1 MKKVLVLFAGL
12 MMVAQMVFAQNSA
25 DLIEKSFSGTSN
37 EKTPQAAK
45 RDIQEQAAKKISEEL
60 IKELIGEERYTK
72 NKTLIQNKVEK
83 ISNRYIPFVKP
94 SELIQ
99 EPTGTYKMT
108 VSVKVSV
115 KDLKALLQEH
125 SLLAENDTVPLVLP
139 LISFTDKVD
148 LKTFRWWKP
157 EEGTNKAFL
166 ISQNRQ
172 FENALRSAFQKNN
185 FYLIKSMPLALQ
197 IPRSYQN
204 ERLNLDDMQFLS
216 QYFGAPLMIEG
227 QVQYA
232 KSPDSSNRYRIEVK
246 LLALQ
251 VSNGRPIAD
260 VSRKFETEM
269 GVFEAAVD
277 KKVRETVDATAQD
290 LASQVYEAWQRGAL
304 GTTILRIT
312 FRGKIPFN
320 QQEAFKEKLKNQ
332 VREIRNIRERLV
344 TSDSLA
350 FEVDTNLNS
359 KDFSSKINGL
369 EIDGKRWNSVGFND
383 NEVNMQMQR

>member
-1 MKKVLVLFAGL
+1 MKRFLLLFAGL
-12 MMVAQMVFAQNSA
+12 MMSAQMVFAQSS
-25 DLIEKSFSGTSN
+25 DLIERSFTGTSN

-45 RDIQEQAAKKISEEL
+45 RDIQEQAAQKVSEDL

-72 NKTLIQNKVEK
+72 NKTLINNKIEK
-83 ISNRYIPFVKP
+83 ISNRYIPFTKP
-94 SELIQ
+94 SELMQ
-99 EPTGTYKMT
+99 DGTVYKMT
-108 VSVKVSV
+108 VALKVSV
-115 KDLKALLQEH
+115 KDLKTLLQEY
-125 SLLAENDTVPLVLP
+125 SLLAENDTVPLVFP

-157 EEGTNKAFL
+157 EDGGNKNFL

-172 FENALRSAFQKNN
+172 FENALRTAFQKYN
-185 FYLIKSMPLALQ
+185 FYLVKTVPLSLQ
-197 IPRSYQN
+197 IPRTYQN

-227 QVQYA
+227 QVQYS

-277 KKVRETVDATAQD
+277 KKIRETVDSTSQD
-290 LASQVYEAWQRGAL
+290 LASQVFEAWQRGAL
-304 GTTILRIT
+304 GTQILRLT

-350 FEVDTNLNS
+350 FEVDTNLNP
-359 KDFSSKINGL
+359 KDFSAKLNGL
-369 EIDGKRWNSVGFND
+369 EIDGKRWNSAGYSD
-383 NEVNMQMQR
+383 NEITMQMQR

>member
-1 MKKVLVLFAGL
+1 MKNVMILFVGL
-12 MMVAQMVFAQNSA
+12 MMSAQMVFAQGA
-25 DLIEKSFSGTSN
+25 DLIEKNFSGTSN
-37 EKTPQAAK
+37 EKTVQAA
-45 RDIQEQAAKKISEEL
+45 RRNIQEQAAKKISEEI

-72 NKTLIQNKVEK
+72 NKTLIQNKIEK
-83 ISNRYIPFVKP
+83 NSNRYIPFAKP
-94 SELIQ
+94 SELTQ
-99 EPTGTYKMT
+99 DPAGAFKM
-108 VSVKVSV
+108 SVALKVSI
-115 KDLKALLQEH
+115 KDLKAMLQEH

-148 LKTFRWWKP
+148 FKTFRWWKP
-157 EEGTNKAFL
+157 EEGNSKSFL
-166 ISQNRQ
+166 ISQNRI

-185 FYLIKSMPLALQ
+185 FYLIKTPPVALQ

-216 QYFGAPLMIEG
+216 QYFGAPVMIEG
-227 QVQYA
+227 HVQYS

-260 VSRKFETEM
+260 ISRKIETEM
-269 GVFEAAVD
+269 GVFESVVD
-277 KKVRETVDATAQD
+277 KKIRETVDVTAHD

-304 GTTILRIT
+304 GTTILRLT
-312 FRGKIPFN
+312 FRGKIPLN
-320 QQEAFKEKLKNQ
+320 QQEAFKEKLRTQ

-344 TSDSLA
+344 TGDSIA

-359 KDFSSKINGL
+359 KDFAGKLNGL

>member
-12 MMVAQMVFAQNSA
+12 MMSAQMVFAQSA

-37 EKTPQAAK
+37 EKTPQAAR
-45 RDIQEQAAKKISEEL
+45 RDIQEQASKKISEDL

-72 NKTLIQNKVEK
+72 NKTLIQNKIEK
-83 ISNRYIPFVKP
+83 ISNRYIPFAKP
-94 SELIQ
+94 SELVQ
-99 EPTGTYKMT
+99 DPTGPYKM
-108 VSVKVSV
+108 SVALKVSI
-115 KDLKALLQEH
+115 KDLKTLLQEY

-157 EEGTNKAFL
+157 EDSTSKSFL

-172 FENALRSAFQKNN
+172 FEQALRSAFQKNS
-185 FYLIKSMPLALQ
+185 FYLIKTLPLALQ
-197 IPRSYQN
+197 IPRTYQN
-204 ERLNLDDMQFLS
+204 ERLSLDDMQFLS
-216 QYFGAPLMIEG
+216 HYFGAPLMIEG
-227 QVQYA
+227 QVQYS

-269 GVFEAAVD
+269 GVFESAVD
-277 KKVRETVDATAQD
+277 KKIREIVDSTAQD
-290 LASQVYEAWQRGAL
+290 LATQVYEAWQRGAL
-304 GTTILRIT
+304 GTTILRLT
-312 FRGKIPFN
+312 FRGKIPLN

-344 TSDSLA
+344 TSDSIA

-359 KDFSSKINGL
+359 KDFAAKINGL
-369 EIDGKRWNSVGFND
+369 EIDGKRWNSMGFND

>member
-1 MKKVLVLFAGL
+1 MKNVLMLFAGL
-12 MMVAQMVFAQNSA
+12 MMSAQMVFAQSS

-37 EKTPQAAK
+37 EKTQQAAR
-45 RDIQEQAAKKISEEL
+45 RDIQDQGAKKISEEL
-60 IKELIGEERYTK
+60 IKELIGDDRYAK
-72 NKTLIQNKVEK
+72 NKTLIQGKIEK
-83 ISNRYIPFVKP
+83 NSNRYIPFVKP
-94 SELIQ
+94 TELLQ
-99 EPTGTYKMT
+99 DGTTYKMSVT
-108 VSVKVSV
+108 MRVSI
-115 KDLKALLQEH
+115 KDLKTMLQEH

-157 EEGTNKAFL
+157 EEGNNKAFL

-185 FYLIKSMPLALQ
+185 FYLIKTLPLALQ
-197 IPRSYQN
+197 IPRTYQN
-204 ERLNLDDMQFLS
+204 ERLNLDDMQFMS

-227 QVQYA
+227 QVQYS

-260 VSRKFETEM
+260 VSRKFETDI
-269 GVFEAAVD
+269 GLFESAVD
-277 KKVRETVDATAQD
+277 KKIRETVDATAQD
-290 LASQVYEAWQRGAL
+290 LATQVYEVWQRGAL
-304 GTTILRIT
+304 GTTILRLT

-320 QQEAFKEKLKNQ
+320 QKEAFKEKLKNQ
-332 VREIRNIRERLV
+332 VREIRNIRERLI
-344 TSDSLA
+344 TSESLA

-359 KDFSSKINGL
+359 KDFAAKLNGL
-369 EIDGKRWNSVGFND
+369 EIDGRRWNSAGFTD
-383 NEVNMQMQR
+383 SEVSMQMQR

>member
-12 MMVAQMVFAQNSA
+12 MMGAQMVFAQSSA
-25 DLIEKSFSGTSN
+25 DLIEKSYSGTSN
-37 EKTPQAAK
+37 EKTPQAAR

-72 NKTLIQNKVEK
+72 NKTLIQNKIEK
-83 ISNRYIPFVKP
+83 ISNRYIPFAKP
-94 SELIQ
+94 SDLAQ
-99 EPTGTYKMT
+99 DPAGAYKMT
-108 VSVKVSV
+108 VALKVSV
-115 KDLKALLQEH
+115 KDLKTLLQEH

-148 LKTFRWWKP
+148 FKTFRWWKP
-157 EEGTNKAFL
+157 EEGNNKSFL
-166 ISQNRQ
+166 IFQNRQ

-185 FYLIKSMPLALQ
+185 FYLIKTPGIALQ
-197 IPRSYQN
+197 IPRTYQN
-204 ERLNLDDMQFLS
+204 ERLSLDDMQFMS

-227 QVQYA
+227 QVQYS

-269 GVFEAAVD
+269 GVFEATVD
-277 KKVRETVDATAQD
+277 KKVREIVDSTAQD

-304 GTTILRIT
+304 GTTSIRLT

-350 FEVDTNLNS
+350 FEVDTNLS
-359 KDFSSKINGL
+359 PKDFSAKLNGL

-383 NEVNMQMQR
+383 SEINLQMQR